1 MPNSVIVGR
10 LHKIEGDVLIIG
22 GGLRVK
28 LAQGV
33 KPPTVPI
40 GTSLTVIAVERDG
53 VVYAENV
60 RVTPPDLGGLGAAAG
75 A

>member
-10 LHKIEGDVLIIG
+10 LHKIEGDVLVIG

-28 LAQGV
+28 LAPGV
-33 KPPTVPI
+33 KPPTIPI

-53 VVYAENV
+53 VVYAESL
-60 RVTPPDLGGLGAAAG
+60 RPTPLGLGDLGAAAG